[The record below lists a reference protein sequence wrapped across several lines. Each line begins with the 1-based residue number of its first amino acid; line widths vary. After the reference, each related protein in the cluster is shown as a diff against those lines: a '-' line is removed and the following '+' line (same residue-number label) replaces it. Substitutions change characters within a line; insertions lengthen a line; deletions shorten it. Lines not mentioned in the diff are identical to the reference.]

1 MAAALDLNGLQEVLN
16 LPFPANTRQAAGTIN
31 GVLTDVQVISFSDR
45 ILVTIS
51 QHGRLAHWLH
61 VPLENQNPGTDGSHT
76 FTNGYEDDSLLP
88 LSNLTA
94 TSLLGGHAHGH
105 EITNQLLARQI
116 GSAIAT
122 KTPNE
127 KRVLVVGLG
136 LDRSH
141 ADRDTFFA
149 LVELVLQC
157 I

>member
-1 MAAALDLNGLQEVLN
+1 M
-16 LPFPANTRQAAGTIN
+16 
-31 GVLTDVQVISFSDR
+31 
-45 ILVTIS
+45 
-51 QHGRLAHWLH
+51 
-61 VPLENQNPGTDGSHT
+61 PLENQNPGTDGFHT
-76 FTNGYEDDSLLP
+76 YTNGNEDDGLLP

-136 LDRSH
+136 LDRSQT
-141 ADRDTFFA
+141 DRDTFFA